1 MVFCMERKP
10 ASTSRT
16 RIDVDIGGCQNPAG
30 SAQAAISQHQPRVSD
45 GPSAQRNRKVQL
57 VQPIRREAVK
67 AIDRDAAVL
76 DDFPDSFPVPQ
87 AELDVIE
94 TYLGALLDEVL
105 GQPE

>member
-1 MVFCMERKP
+1 MERRP

-16 RIDVDIGGCQNPAG
+16 RTDVDIGGRQNLAG
-30 SAQAAISQHQPRVSD
+30 STQADSTQRQPRPSD
-45 GPSAQRNRKVQL
+45 GPSAQRNRKVQP
-57 VQPIRREAVK
+57 VQPISGETVK
-67 AIDRDAAVL
+67 AMGLDAAVL
-76 DDFPDSFPVPQ
+76 DDFPESIRVFQ

>member
-1 MVFCMERKP
+1 MERKP

-16 RIDVDIGGCQNPAG
+16 RIDVDIGGRQNPAG
-30 SAQAAISQHQPRVSD
+30 SAQAAIVQRQPHLSD
-45 GPSAQRNRKVQL
+45 RPSARRNRKL
-57 VQPIRREAVK
+57 QPVPPINRETVK
-67 AIDRDAAVL
+67 TIDLDAAVL
-76 DDFPDSFPVPQ
+76 DDFPESVRAFQ

>member
-1 MVFCMERKP
+1 MERKP

-16 RIDVDIGGCQNPAG
+16 RIDVDIGGRQNLAG
-30 SAQAAISQHQPRVSD
+30 SAQAAIIQRQPRLSD
-45 GPSAQRNRKVQL
+45 GPSARRSRKLQP
-57 VQPIRREAVK
+57 VQPISREAVK
-67 AIDRDAAVL
+67 TIDLDAAVL
-76 DDFPDSFPVPQ
+76 DDFPESIRAFQ

>member
-1 MVFCMERKP
+1 MERKP

-16 RIDVDIGGCQNPAG
+16 RIDVDIGGRQNLAG
-30 SAQAAISQHQPRVSD
+30 SAQAATIQRQPRLSD
-45 GPSAQRNRKVQL
+45 GPSARRNRKLQP
-57 VQPIRREAVK
+57 VQPIGREAVK
-67 AIDRDAAVL
+67 TIDLDAAVL
-76 DDFPDSFPVPQ
+76 DDFPESIRAFQ

>member
-1 MVFCMERKP
+1 MERKP

-16 RIDVDIGGCQNPAG
+16 RIDVDIGGRQNLAG
-30 SAQAAISQHQPRVSD
+30 SAQAAIIQRRPRSD
-45 GPSAQRNRKVQL
+45 GPSAQRSRKL
-57 VQPIRREAVK
+57 QPVPPISREAVK
-67 AIDRDAAVL
+67 TIDLDAAVL
-76 DDFPDSFPVPQ
+76 DDFPESIRAFQ